1 MKKFVFRLVLFLS
14 PFILVMGIELF
25 ILPID
30 FFTFRVWEAV
40 LVKNMKKFLPGPFYP
55 NMKIDKIEEGDL
67 AHHTRLAVK
76 KEVVWETDPYGYR
89 KKNTNR
95 GKHEIVII
103 GESNIAGSSLTQ
115 KDMLSELL
123 EARLNLSVY
132 PLAPVTITAF
142 FKEKR
147 FIDHPPDIVIFATIE
162 RLIPYLD
169 LPKLPREKKRIP
181 LFSKLFDPL
190 RENRSI
196 QSIAVFVDRLSK
208 GNMLNYFR
216 ASLRRMVFHSENF
229 VLRRNPLFFIEGKPV
244 IPEITREHF
253 DKIVRTIGGYGELF
267 ERRGIRFIFLPIPNQ
282 ENIYYEQF
290 AMKERP
296 VFLKYLI
303 SELKKRGIETID
315 TQTAFEEAH
324 RKDSALLFHDDDS
337 HWNPKGVK
345 LIADLTVELIKKRRS
360 PSVLSDPLPDW

>member
-1 MKKFVFRLVLFLS
+1 MKKFAFRLVLFLF
-14 PFILVMGIELF
+14 PFILAMGIELF
-25 ILPID
+25 VLPID

-40 LVKNMKKFLPGPFYP
+40 LIKNIKKFLPGPFYP

-67 AHHTRLAVK
+67 GHHTRLTVK
-76 KEVVWETDPYGYR
+76 KEVVWETDQYGYR
-89 KKNTNR
+89 KKKTNR
-95 GKHEIVII
+95 EKYDIVII

-123 EARLNLSVY
+123 EERLNISVY
-132 PLAPVTITAF
+132 PLAPVTLSAF

-169 LPKLPREKKRIP
+169 LPKLPREKKRTP
-181 LFSKLFDPL
+181 FFSKLLYHL

-208 GNMLNYFR
+208 RIMLNYFR
-216 ASLRRMVFHSENF
+216 AALRRMVLNSEDF
-229 VLRRNPLFFIEGKPV
+229 LSKRNPLFFLNGKPV

-253 DKIVRTIGGYGELF
+253 DRIVQMIEGYEELF
-267 ERRGIRFIFLPIPNQ
+267 KRRGIRFIFLPIPNQ

-296 VFLKYLI
+296 MFLKYLI
-303 SELKKRGIETID
+303 SELKNRGIETID

-345 LIADLTVELIKKRRS
+345 LIADLTVELIKKRK
-360 PSVLSDPLPDW
+360 